1 MPAAS
6 PPVYAHPSNEH
17 PRRGAFATKQLW
29 VTPYSDDEKFP
40 AGDYPLLAGDT
51 NNIANWTSLVQF
63 PVLQVAGFLPSCNL
77 SHDTSVA
84 YGTQNLV
91 PVLVIL

>member
-29 VTPYSDDEKFP
+29 VTPHSDDEKFP

-51 NNIANWTSLVQF
+51 NNIANWTSLVRF
-63 PVLQVAGFLPSCNL
+63 FVLRVAVGNPS
-77 SHDTSVA
+77 
-84 YGTQNLV
+84 QNSAACSD
-91 PVLVIL
+91 